1 MAEDVVLSKVNG
13 GQKLTN
19 LSGIQTE
26 RQRLQGIVVMKFIR
40 IFHRN
45 KNLLYFNIAENQKK
59 PHKKTEICKNTLL
72 NLNFKNK
79 LN

>member
-19 LSGIQTE
+19 LNGIQTE

-45 KNLLYFNIAENQKK
+45 KNPMALS
-59 PHKKTEICKNTLL
+59 
-72 NLNFKNK
+72 
-79 LN
+79 